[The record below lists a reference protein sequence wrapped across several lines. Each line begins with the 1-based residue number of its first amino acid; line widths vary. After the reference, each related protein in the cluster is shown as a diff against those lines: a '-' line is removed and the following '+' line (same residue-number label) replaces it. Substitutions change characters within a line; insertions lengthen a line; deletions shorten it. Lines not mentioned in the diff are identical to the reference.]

1 MGHIVDF
8 FVENLLII
16 GRIMSSVFME
26 RLMGQFSIL
35 SFIAL
40 GGAFGAC
47 SRYLISEFCVL
58 LLGRGFPY
66 GTLAVNVIGSFIM
79 GLLVAAFENEILAP
93 EPWRQ
98 IIGLGFLGAL
108 TTFSTFSMDNVL
120 LMQQGAFVKMGLN
133 ILLNVFFSISAAWIG
148 FQLLIKS

>member
-1 MGHIVDF
+1 MSQFAIMG
-8 FVENLLII
+8 
-16 GRIMSSVFME
+16 
-26 RLMGQFSIL
+26 
-35 SFIAL
+35 FIAL

-47 SRYLISEFCVL
+47 SRYLVSELCVV

-66 GTLAVNVIGSFIM
+66 GTLTVNVVGSFIM
-79 GLLVAAFENEILAP
+79 GLLIAAFESELLAT

-120 LMQQGAFVKMGLN
+120 MMQQGAFFKMGLN
-133 ILLNVFFSISAAWIG
+133 VVLNVTLSITAAWVG
-148 FQLLIKS
+148 FQLLKS

>member
-1 MGHIVDF
+1 
-8 FVENLLII
+8 
-16 GRIMSSVFME
+16 
-26 RLMGQFSIL
+26 MGQFSVL
-35 SFIAL
+35 GFIAL

-47 SRYLISEFCVL
+47 SRYLISELCIVL
-58 LLGRGFPY
+58 FGRGFPY
-66 GTLAVNVIGSFIM
+66 GTLTVNVVGSFIM
-79 GLLVAAFENEILAP
+79 GLLIAAFETEVLAP

-120 LMQQGAFVKMGLN
+120 LIQQGAFFKMGLN
-133 ILLNVFFSISAAWIG
+133 ILLNVIVSISACWIG

>member
-1 MGHIVDF
+1 
-8 FVENLLII
+8 
-16 GRIMSSVFME
+16 MS
-26 RLMGQFSIL
+26 QFSIL
-35 SFIAL
+35 GFIAI

-47 SRYLISEFCVL
+47 SRYLLSELCIV

-66 GTLAVNVIGSFIM
+66 GTLTVNIVGSFIM
-79 GLLVAAFENEILAP
+79 GLLVAAFENGLLST

-120 LMQQGAFVKMGLN
+120 LMQQGAFFKMGLN
-133 ILLNVFFSISAAWIG
+133 VLLNVVLSISAAWIG

>member
-1 MGHIVDF
+1 
-8 FVENLLII
+8 
-16 GRIMSSVFME
+16 
-26 RLMGQFSIL
+26 MGQLSIL
-35 SFIAL
+35 GFIAL

-47 SRYLISEFCVL
+47 SRYLISELCVA

-66 GTLAVNVIGSFIM
+66 GTLTVNVVGSFIM
-79 GLLVAAFENEILAP
+79 GLLIAAFESEVLAI

-120 LMQQGAFVKMGLN
+120 LMQQGAFLKMGLN
-133 ILLNVFFSISAAWIG
+133 VLLNVVLSISAAWVG
-148 FQLLIKS
+148 FQLLMKVNI

>member
-1 MGHIVDF
+1 
-8 FVENLLII
+8 
-16 GRIMSSVFME
+16 
-26 RLMGQFSIL
+26 MGQLSIL
-35 SFIAL
+35 GFIAI

-47 SRYLISEFCVL
+47 SRYLVSEFCVM

-66 GTLAVNVIGSFIM
+66 GTLTVNIVGSFIM
-79 GLLVAAFENEILAP
+79 GLLIAAFENGTLAT

-120 LMQQGAFVKMGLN
+120 LMQQGAFFKMGLN
-133 ILLNVFFSISAAWIG
+133 VLLNVVLSISAAWIG
-148 FQLLIKS
+148 FQLLIKA